1 MRIIFMGTPDFSVGT
16 LEALVEAGHEVCLVV
31 TQPDKPKGRGKEMQY
46 TPVKEAA
53 LKHGIEVYQP
63 RRIREAE
70 CVEKLRQYNADIM
83 VVIAFGQIIPKEIL
97 EMVPYGCVNVH
108 ASLLPKYRGAAPIQ
122 WSIIDGEAV
131 TGVTTMQMDE
141 GLDTGDMLLKTVVPL
156 DEKETGGSLFDKL
169 SKAGAD
175 LLLLETQP
183 SLREALVEAKI
194 AEEMGADYWI
204 SFSCGDDKHINEGT
218 KIAECARAFSRD
230 PHKYPHLKM
239 IGVNCTK
246 PAYIVSLIRE
256 FRTATD
262 LPIAVYPNSGEEYDP
277 VTKTWH
283 GTNDKRTFYDYA
295 LSYFQNGATAVG
307 GCCTTV
313 ESHIR
318 QVTQARR
325 DFEKA
330 GIILKMRKMV
340 KKPLAISKK

>member
-1 MRIIFMGTPDFSVGT
+1 M
-16 LEALVEAGHEVCLVV
+16 
-31 TQPDKPKGRGKEMQY
+31 
-46 TPVKEAA
+46 
-53 LKHGIEVYQP
+53 
-63 RRIREAE
+63 
-70 CVEKLRQYNADIM
+70 
-83 VVIAFGQIIPKEIL
+83 
-97 EMVPYGCVNVH
+97 
-108 ASLLPKYRGAAPIQ
+108 
-122 WSIIDGEAV
+122 
-131 TGVTTMQMDE
+131 
-141 GLDTGDMLLKTVVPL
+141 
-156 DEKETGGSLFDKL
+156 
-169 SKAGAD
+169 
-175 LLLLETQP
+175 
-183 SLREALVEAKI
+183 REALVEAKI